1 MDVKRHA
8 VAAHLGEKPGSGLCM
23 ALHDIAHGDGVADG
37 DLVEVI
43 LLG

>member
-1 MDVKRHA
+1 MCIRDRATATGLA
-8 VAAHLGEKPGSGLCM
+8 VLP
-23 ALHDIAHGDGVADG
+23 DGDGVADG